1 MVKHCSPISVLKCF
15 YLTKENKDEFINMLR
30 KTYEDVDI
38 TIKEESNKYIFL
50 KFELN
55 QDPNSDIDYSFYN
68 MYYYNYWYV
77 EEYNYFGDEIEWN
90 LYSDKDFNKRFKFVN
105 DKEYEV
111 WRNLW
116 K

>member
-15 YLTKENKDEFINMLR
+15 YLTKENKDEFINILR
-30 KTYEDVDI
+30 KTYENVDI
-38 TIKEESNKYIFL
+38 TIEEKSNKYIFL
-50 KFELN
+50 KFELKQN
-55 QDPNSDIDYSFYN
+55 PNSDIDYSFYN

-90 LYSDKDFNKRFKFVN
+90 LYSDEDFNRRFKFVN